1 MECLS
6 QTATIFVDIVLP
18 VFVLIGVGVLFE
30 RCAKPDIRT
39 LSHLNFYVFVP
50 ALVFAKILASPLG
63 LAAVAR
69 VGAAVLAL
77 AITMFLLG
85 WLACRAVPALR
96 PHRRVVP
103 LACAFYN
110 SGNFGIPLAQLAFG
124 DAGVSVI
131 AVILMVQNLA
141 SFTLGVFLFESQ
153 HGWRRLVLGLA
164 RTPVIIAIFLA
175 LALRWLD
182 ASLPR
187 QLAVP
192 LDHLAN
198 GLIPVAL
205 VTLGVQ
211 LSRSGRTRAW
221 QPLALAAAL
230 RLAIAPLLA
239 LGVVR
244 LVGLEGLAAQVVTVA
259 AGFPTAVNVYI
270 LASRYDEQPELAS
283 RIVVVTTLLSAVTVS
298 LLLALVRGN

>member
-30 RCAKPDIRT
+30 RFAKPDIRT

-50 ALVFAKILASPLG
+50 ALVFAKILSSPLR
-63 LAAVAR
+63 LATIAR
-69 VGAAVLAL
+69 IGGAVLAL
-77 AITMFLLG
+77 AIAMLCLG

-103 LACAFYN
+103 LAAAFYN

-124 DAGVSVI
+124 DAGVSVM
-131 AVILMVQNLA
+131 AVILIVQNFS
-141 SFTLGVFLFESQ
+141 SFTLGVVLFESQ
-153 HGWRRLVLGLA
+153 RGWRGLLQGLA
-164 RTPVIIAIFLA
+164 QTPVILAILLA
-175 LALRWLD
+175 MALRALD

-187 QLAVP
+187 QLGVP

-205 VTLGVQ
+205 LTLGVQ
-211 LSRSGRTRAW
+211 LSRSGRTRVW
-221 QPLALAAAL
+221 LPLALAAVL

-239 LGVVR
+239 LGVVH
-244 LVGLEGLAAQVVTVA
+244 LMGLAGLTAQVVTVA
-259 AGFPTAVNVYI
+259 AGFPTAVNIYI

-283 RIVVVTTLLSAVTVS
+283 RLVFATTLLSAVTVS

>member
-1 MECLS
+1 MDCLS
-6 QTATIFVDIVLP
+6 QTAVIFLNIILP
-18 VFVLIGVGVLFE
+18 VFVLIGAGVLFG
-30 RCAKPDIRT
+30 RFARPDVRT

-50 ALVFAKILASPLG
+50 ALVFAKVLASPLG

-77 AITMFLLG
+77 AIAMLFLG
-85 WLACRAVPALR
+85 CLACRAVPVLR
-96 PHRRVVP
+96 PHQRVVP
-103 LACAFYN
+103 LAGAFYN

-141 SFTLGVFLFESQ
+141 SFTLGVCLFESQ
-153 HGWRRLVLGLA
+153 PGWRRLVLGLA

-221 QPLALAAAL
+221 QPLALAAVL

-239 LGVVR
+239 LGIVR
-244 LVGLEGLAAQVVTVA
+244 LAGLEGLTAQVVTVA

-270 LASRYDEQPELAS
+270 LASHYDEQPELAS
-283 RIVVVTTLLSAVTVS
+283 RLVVVTTLLSAVTVS
-298 LLLALVRGN
+298 LLLALVRGR